1 MLQMT
6 KNLIIKKG
14 SLAEYRIPEKPE
26 YLELILLRNKIFKVK
41 DLQELLDIVQNKI
54 VSIEKEHQRDSIY
67 KNFYFR

>member
-1 MLQMT
+1 MENISLQ
-6 KNLIIKKG
+6 IKKG
-14 SLAEYRIPEKPE
+14 TMAEYLIPERPE

-41 DLQELLDIVQNKI
+41 DLQELLDYVQNRI

>member
-26 YLELILLRNKIFKVK
+26 YLELILLRIKIFHVK
-41 DLQELLDIVQNKI
+41 DLQELLDYVQNRI
-54 VSIEKEHQRDSIY
+54 VKIEKEELR
-67 KNFYFR
+67 